1 MSHFFMLHLSRRTKT
16 ERSPIFDAMRVERS
30 KAWNFDDIK
39 FCVST
44 YLGRDPIQN
53 ADDRVLAS
61 LLQRAMVAQ
70 PPPEVWDR
78 IKESAGQ
85 MRGTHFTG

>member
-1 MSHFFMLHLSRRTKT
+1 MSHFFMLRLSRRTKT
-16 ERSPIFDAMRVERS
+16 NSSPILDAMRVERS

-44 YLGRDPIQN
+44 YRRRDPIRN

-61 LLQRAMVAQ
+61 LLQRAMAAQ

-85 MRGTHFTG
+85 MRGTHFSG